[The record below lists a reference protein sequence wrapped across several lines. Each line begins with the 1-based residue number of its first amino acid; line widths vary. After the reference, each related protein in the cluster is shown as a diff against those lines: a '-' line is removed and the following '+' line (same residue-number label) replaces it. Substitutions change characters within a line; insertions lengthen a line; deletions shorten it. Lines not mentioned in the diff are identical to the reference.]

1 MPKMSREEKARS
13 HARIVEVAAG
23 MFRENGLAATGVS
36 DVMKAAGLTHGGF
49 YRHFAC
55 KDDLAAAA
63 ISYAVTTSLAELEEA
78 EGHEA
83 KSAALL
89 NYVDRYLSDQ
99 HVGNPRDGCPL
110 ASLGPEASRSS
121 TRISNALDEGGVE
134 AVRVLTAAMDG
145 RREMASALMATLIG
159 TVVLARMAGSHP
171 CRHLILSGG
180 RKAALSIV
188 KAGDEPGESGGDP
201 SGQRCGAGT

>member
-1 MPKMSREEKARS
+1 MPRMSREEKART

-23 MFRENGLAATGVS
+23 MFRENGIAATGVA

-49 YRHFAC
+49 YRHFAS
-55 KDDLAAAA
+55 KDDLVAAA

-78 EGHEA
+78 EGHVA

-89 NYVDRYLSDQ
+89 IYVDRYLSDL

-110 ASLGPEASRSS
+110 AALGPEAPRSS
-121 TRISNALDEGGVE
+121 SRISNALDEGSVE

-145 RREMASALMATLIG
+145 RREAASSLLATLLG
-159 TVVLARMAGSHP
+159 TVVMARMAGSIQ
-171 CRHLILSGG
+171 CRKRILLAG
-180 RKAALSIV
+180 RTAALGIV
-188 KAGDEPGESGGDP
+188 KAYDEQDKAGGARPKRTRSD
-201 SGQRCGAGT
+201 

>member
-1 MPKMSREEKARS
+1 MPRMSREEKART

-23 MFRENGLAATGVS
+23 MFRENGIAATGVA

-49 YRHFAC
+49 YRHFAS

-78 EGHEA
+78 EGHVA

-89 NYVDRYLSDQ
+89 NYVDRYLSDL

-110 ASLGPEASRSS
+110 AALGPEAPRSS
-121 TRISNALDEGGVE
+121 SRISNALDEGSVE
-134 AVRVLTAAMDG
+134 AVRVLAAAMDG
-145 RREMASALMATLIG
+145 RREAASSLMATLLG
-159 TVVLARMAGSHP
+159 TVVMARMAGSIQ
-171 CRHLILSGG
+171 CRKRILLAG
-180 RKAALSIV
+180 RTAALGIV
-188 KAGDEPGESGGDP
+188 KARDEQDKAGGARRKRTRSG
-201 SGQRCGAGT
+201 